1 MKSCNCISGYLF
13 HTLFPIFI
21 YYNQYINGLIVV
33 NTPFHPCFTINAYSL
48 SCKESLFTNL
58 RTFQLSGLFTV
69 AYVCI
74 SHVFVEIEIFLLLSP
89 LNKTSH
95 KRKKNEK
102 STDYANLIMAMWLA
116 KSGLLPSWAHW
127 NTLGTDFVTVKL
139 HLY

>member
-1 MKSCNCISGYLF
+1 MLWKAVIVFQDTFFTHYSQYLYITTS
-13 HTLFPIFI
+13 TLMVS
-21 YYNQYINGLIVV
+21 LLL
-33 NTPFHPCFTINAYSL
+33 THPCFTINAYSL

-69 AYVCI
+69 AYVYI
-74 SHVFVEIEIFLLLSP
+74 SHVFVQIEIFLLLSP

-102 STDYANLIMAMWLA
+102 STDYANLIMATWLA